1 MAADP
6 THEYAAKAA
15 NTSRMHPDPS
25 ITVKQLMEWI
35 SRCMIRRG
43 SRDLYKLT
51 ECFDKLKEGDSPTKY
66 AEDLVALHDL
76 FIDGLDVVKKTVC
89 CRGRK
94 RSQHCWHFT
103 VSKLV

>member
-1 MAADP
+1 MEGQP

-35 SRCMIRRG
+35 SRFMTRRG

-51 ECFDKLKEGDSPTKY
+51 DCFDQVKSGDSPTKY
-66 AEDLVALHDL
+66 AEDLVSLEDL
-76 FIDGLDVVKKTVC
+76 LNDGLDVVKNGVLPRDKMA
-89 CRGRK
+89 
-94 RSQHCWHFT
+94 
-103 VSKLV
+103 